1 MKDVLGKKIRLRHD
15 DNFSLL
21 AICAAQV
28 DARMAW
34 LLNQC
39 LRLQFVNQE
48 DIIRKEANEAESV
61 FPIFMSDDS
70 ALHRTY
76 TLVVNKK
83 NGYALIKSLDKVDF
97 LLKISPALTTSEL
110 DILVQEIRHNA
121 EVTTC
126 FDATKEAVH
135 LENL

>member
-110 DILVQEIRHNA
+110 DILVQEIRNNA